1 MGYSTSTSLNNL
13 SKLNDKKQQEIEKKI
28 LLNKRERLRIIAKDY
43 GITVTVFH
51 IGISLISLGACYA
64 AVIRFVFAIYFFS
77 LIFL

>member
-13 SKLNDKKQQEIEKKI
+13 SKLNDKQEIKKNI
-28 LLNKRERLRIIAKDY
+28 LNTRERLKILAKDY
-43 GITVTVFH
+43 GITVTIFH
-51 IGISLISLGACYA
+51 TGISLISLAACYA